1 MSAEFWVSLLMFVAI
16 GSLFYD
22 AYKRSRRTGVP
33 LQSMFVSAVVLYE
46 LLMLFL
52 MVSSFL
58 D

>member
-1 MSAEFWVSLLMFVAI
+1 MSGEFWVGLLMFVAV
-16 GSLFYD
+16 GFLFYD

-33 LQSMFVSAVVLYE
+33 LQPMFVSAVVLFK
-46 LLMLFL
+46 LLILFL

>member
-1 MSAEFWVSLLMFVAI
+1 MSAGFWSSLLMFVAV
-16 GSLFYD
+16 GFLFYD

-33 LQSMFVSAVVLYE
+33 LQPMFVSVVVLFE

>member
-1 MSAEFWVSLLMFVAI
+1 MNVGFWFILLVFVAV

-33 LQSMFVSAVVLYE
+33 LQPMFVSAVVLCE
-46 LLMLFL
+46 LLLLFF

>member
-1 MSAEFWVSLLMFVAI
+1 MSAEFWVSLLMFVAV

-33 LQSMFVSAVVLYE
+33 LQPMFVSAVVLFK
-46 LLMLFL
+46 LLILFL